1 MIDDDICIL
10 REKLHSLILENAD
23 YDKVLKLSQELDKII
38 TEFIYEKL
46 DDTYS
51 EK

>member
-1 MIDDDICIL
+1 MMEDKICIL
-10 REKLHSLILENAD
+10 REKLHSLILQNAD
-23 YDKVLKLSQELDKII
+23 YKEILELSQELDKII
-38 TEFIYEKL
+38 VRFIYEKL